1 MAHLIQTADDNAGHP
16 RHGAIPSDAA
26 PGGGRKVPEGS
37 LTGTFRADSLLLATD
52 GERKQRQALA
62 GRVRMP
68 VAAHPAAGIV
78 LSGLRPTCE
87 PAERQGR
94 PAFPSIALEQSNQ
107 LSVRESDVVDGV
119 RGATILIIDDC
130 TLQRENLAAILGGEG
145 RSTLAVAWDLPSMCD
160 ALAEMPPEVVL
171 LSMATRDSIALLRA
185 VREACPGARVIVVGL
200 SEDDET
206 DIIACAE
213 AGVAG
218 YHLRNESLDQLLRL
232 ISKVVEGESSCSPRV
247 SAILL
252 GRLSA
257 LAAQRTPGPRE
268 LVLTTREMQILQM
281 LEMGLSNRDI
291 ADRLCITLHTVK
303 NHVHSV
309 LNKLGVSTRTEAA
322 AVSRSFR

>member
-1 MAHLIQTADDNAGHP
+1 M
-16 RHGAIPSDAA
+16 
-26 PGGGRKVPEGS
+26 PEGS
-37 LTGTFRADSLLLATD
+37 LTGTFRADSLLLASD
-52 GERKQRQALA
+52 LGRNQRQALS

-68 VAAHPAAGIV
+68 AATHPAAGMV
-78 LSGLRPTCE
+78 LSGLRPMCD
-87 PAERQGR
+87 PAERQGQ
-94 PAFPSIALEQSNQ
+94 PASPPIALGQSKQ
-107 LSVRESDVVDGV
+107 LSANGSDIVGGV
-119 RGATILIIDDC
+119 RGATILIVDDC
-130 TLQRENLAAILGGEG
+130 TLQRENLATILGGEG
-145 RSTLAVAWDLPSMCD
+145 GSTLAVAWDLPSMRD
-160 ALAEMPPEVVL
+160 ALAETSPEVVL
-171 LSMATRDSIALLRA
+171 VSMVSRDSITLLRA
-185 VREACPGARVIVVGL
+185 VREACPGARVIVVGI

-252 GRLSA
+252 SRLSA
-257 LAAQRTPGPRE
+257 LAAQRNPGPRE